1 MSPEATARRVY
12 RKWPRPGPALV
23 QRLLPIALLGFIA
36 ACATNP
42 SAGSLAQE
50 IAIQRNE
57 SAEKFSSQPTL
68 RVASLNIAH
77 GRGDSLNQ
85 LLVSTQDT
93 HENLSTIAEF
103 LKARDIH
110 VAALQ
115 EVDSPSRWSGSFDH
129 ASYLATAAGFG
140 YWAQAA
146 HARLG
151 VAQYGT
157 AVLSRAPIENALA
170 INFAPSPP
178 TANKGFTLAEIVW
191 QTSESESIVVDVV
204 SIHMDFS
211 RKSVRQAQLEELEKA
226 VYDRSNPIVLMGDF
240 NSEVLARQ
248 LMLPDANNPRQLH
261 TVFGTD
267 SEYASYK
274 DKRLDW
280 IIVSGELAIID
291 YQSDSAVL
299 SDHRAVIAT
308 LALKNNN
315 EERP

>member
-1 MSPEATARRVY
+1 
-12 RKWPRPGPALV
+12 V
-23 QRLLPIALLGFIA
+23 QCLLPITLLGVIA
-36 ACATNP
+36 ACATTP
-42 SAGSLAQE
+42 SGGSLAQE
-50 IAIQRNE
+50 IAVQRNE
-57 SAEKFSSQPTL
+57 STEKFASQPTL
-68 RVASLNIAH
+68 RVATLNIAH

-85 LLVSTQDT
+85 LLVSRQGVQD
-93 HENLSTIAEF
+93 NLGTIAEF
-103 LKARDIH
+103 LEARDIH

-115 EVDSPSRWSGSFDH
+115 EVDSPSWWSGSFDH

-151 VAQYGT
+151 VAEYGT
-157 AVLSRAPIENALA
+157 AVLSRVPIEKALA

-178 TANKGFTLAEIVW
+178 TANKGFTLAQIVW

-226 VYDRSNPIVLMGDF
+226 VDDRNNPIVLMGDF
-240 NSEVLARQ
+240 NSEAIARQ
-248 LMLPDANNPRQLH
+248 LMRRDANNPRQLH
-261 TVFGTD
+261 TAFGTD
-267 SEYASYK
+267 GKYASYK

-280 IIVSGELAIID
+280 IIVSGELEIID

-299 SDHRAVIAT
+299 SDHSAVIAT
-308 LALKNNN
+308 LALKQQ
-315 EERP
+315 